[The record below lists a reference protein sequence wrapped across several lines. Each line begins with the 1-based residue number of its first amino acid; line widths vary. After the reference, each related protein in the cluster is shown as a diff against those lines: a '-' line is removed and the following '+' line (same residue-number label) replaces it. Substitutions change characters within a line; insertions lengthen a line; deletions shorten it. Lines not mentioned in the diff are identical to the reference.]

1 MYVILQDVLPQS
13 QAEYKNT
20 SNINCIYRTKKGVEG
35 YEQKDYQS
43 HTHVYYDRRAHVYEH
58 AGRKSQ

>member
-1 MYVILQDVLPQS
+1 MLTKT
-13 QAEYKNT
+13 QAEYKNK

-58 AGRKSQ
+58 ASRKSQ